1 MARKMGFRLASNV
14 NAILMS
20 FFLNSFRS
28 LGPRICTHGN
38 FIIFLVFFLLFWLL
52 LFGLLMFCKYSVAM
66 LVGVFL
72 LCPFSVKMAIK
83 KSVSLWRPFQY
94 IFCMLMIKT
103 FKHSHYNIWCYV
115 WVWFYLYICYWS
127 FPNDFEIR
135 RVINSVCD
143 SCIKEIE
150 LLVFIFEFIHV
161 LYWGIFTV
169 QDV

>member
-1 MARKMGFRLASNV
+1 M
-14 NAILMS
+14 
-20 FFLNSFRS
+20 FF
-28 LGPRICTHGN
+28 
-38 FIIFLVFFLLFWLL
+38 LFWLS
-52 LFGLLMFCKYSVAM
+52 LFGLLMFSKYSVAM

-103 FKHSHYNIWCYV
+103 FKHSHYSIWCYV

-143 SCIKEIE
+143 SCIKETE
-150 LLVFIFEFIHV
+150 LLRIHSCIVLRDLHCSGCLKTVMIVLYCYILHV
-161 LYWGIFTV
+161 LYC
-169 QDV
+169 